1 MSDLAVLCK
10 LLPKYTITILNN
22 NFCKIEIGSDSQ
34 YIHIQIIS
42 KNINIIK
49 EIHDNY
55 NHILQFLSLNDFILQ
70 SDVTYP
76 YYMHKSF
83 RIRVCINIQSISV
96 NGTPF
101 YSVDK
106 FYQIIHKELDLDSLN
121 KQVIGVDYI
130 EDV

>member
-1 MSDLAVLCK
+1 MCDLEILRE
-10 LLPKYTITILNN
+10 LLHKYIITLVYN
-22 NFCKIEIGSDSQ
+22 NFCKIKIGPDSQ

-55 NHILQFLSLNDFILQ
+55 NHILQFLLLNDFILQ
-70 SDVTYP
+70 SDATYP
-76 YYMHKSF
+76 YYIHKSF

-106 FYQIIHKELDLDSLN
+106 FYQIIRKDLDLDSLN
-121 KQVIGVDYI
+121 KQVIGI
-130 EDV
+130 N